1 MLKCIFQKCHIS
13 QANTKQHASRFLF
26 NSFVK
31 EGAGEMSGAA
41 QKVFSKL
48 RHFKKDRKAGW
59 DTNLVS
65 AQQDLTQASMISG
78 KFEVSLIKQ
87 VIQNR

>member
-1 MLKCIFQKCHIS
+1 
-13 QANTKQHASRFLF
+13 
-26 NSFVK
+26 
-31 EGAGEMSGAA
+31 MSGAA

-78 KFEVSLIKQ
+78 KFKVSLIKQ